1 MQSISS
7 ADANRHFSALLRE
20 VAAGEEIVVVSRGK
34 PVARIVGVDSAMQ
47 HRVVAKKAL
56 LQRLKKQKPTGT
68 RNWSRD
74 DLYA

>member
-34 PVARIVGVDSAMQ
+34 PVARIVGVDRAME

>member
-34 PVARIVGVDSAMQ
+34 PVARIVGVNSANES
-47 HRVVAKKAL
+47 RVAAKSSLVK
-56 LQRLKKQKPTGT
+56 RLKTQKPTGT
-68 RNWSRD
+68 RNWSRE

>member
-34 PVARIVGVDSAMQ
+34 PVARIVGVNSANES
-47 HRVVAKKAL
+47 RVAAKSSL
-56 LQRLKKQKPTGT
+56 LKRLKTQKPTGA
-68 RNWSRD
+68 RNWSRN

>member
-34 PVARIVGVDSAMQ
+34 PVARIVGVNSANES
-47 HRVVAKKAL
+47 RVAAKSSL
-56 LQRLKKQKPTGT
+56 LKRLKTQKPTGA

>member
-34 PVARIVGVDSAMQ
+34 PVARIVGVDSATPA
-47 HRVVAKKAL
+47 RLAAKNAL
-56 LQRLKKQKPTGT
+56 LKRLRSQKPTGVRSWT
-68 RNWSRD
+68 RD

>member
-34 PVARIVGVDSAMQ
+34 PVARIVGVNSANES
-47 HRVVAKKAL
+47 RVAAKSSL
-56 LQRLKKQKPTGT
+56 LKRLKKQKPTGT